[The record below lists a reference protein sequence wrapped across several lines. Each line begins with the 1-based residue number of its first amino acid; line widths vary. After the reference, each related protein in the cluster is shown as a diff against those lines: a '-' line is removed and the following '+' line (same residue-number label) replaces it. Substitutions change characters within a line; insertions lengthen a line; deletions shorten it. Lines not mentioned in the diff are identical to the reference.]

1 MSESVPRQTL
11 KRFIW
16 VVAFG
21 IGFAYV
27 EAAVVVYLREIFYPQ
42 GFTFPLPNLLAEY
55 RGMRLYATE
64 VGRELATMVILITSS
79 ALIGTNFRTRLA
91 YFLTIFA
98 VWDIFYYVW
107 LKVLLN
113 WPATLMD
120 WDILFLIPL
129 PWAGPV
135 LAPVL
140 ISLLMLVIAGALLYR
155 DSPRQT
161 LRISPLYISIIV
173 ALCIFVIDLFCR
185 AGLHIVDPDYASYF
199 NWPAFLASMFAVIVL
214 FVYCY
219 FKK

>member
-1 MSESVPRQTL
+1 MGESSSRQTI
-11 KRFIW
+11 KRFLW

-42 GFTFPLPNLLAEY
+42 GFTFPLSDLLSEY
-55 RGMRLYATE
+55 RGIRLYATE
-64 VGRELATMVILITSS
+64 VGRELATLVILITSS
-79 ALIGTNFRTRLA
+79 VLIGSNFRTRLA
-91 YFLTIFA
+91 CFLTLFA

-113 WPATLMD
+113 WPATFMD

-140 ISLLMLVIAGALLYR
+140 ISLLMLLIAGALLYR
-155 DSPRQT
+155 DSRRQPVK
-161 LRISPLYISIIV
+161 ISPLYILIV
-173 ALCIFVIDLFCR
+173 SLCIFVIYLFCR
-185 AGLHIVDPDYASYF
+185 AGLHVADPDYASYF
-199 NWPAFLASMFAVIVL
+199 NWTAFLASMFAIIVL

>member
-1 MSESVPRQTL
+1 MGESSSRQTI
-11 KRFIW
+11 KRFLW

-42 GFTFPLPNLLAEY
+42 GFTFPLSDLLSEY
-55 RGMRLYATE
+55 RGIRLYATE
-64 VGRELATMVILITSS
+64 VGRELATLVILITSS
-79 ALIGTNFRTRLA
+79 VLIGSNFRTRLA
-91 YFLTIFA
+91 CFLILFA

-113 WPATLMD
+113 WPATFMD

-155 DSPRQT
+155 DSRWQPVK
-161 LRISPLYISIIV
+161 ISPLYISIIV
-173 ALCIFVIDLFCR
+173 SLCIFVIYLFCR
-185 AGLHIVDPDYASYF
+185 AGLHVADPDYASYF
-199 NWPAFLASMFAVIVL
+199 NWPAFLASMFAVIAL
-214 FVYCY
+214 FLYCY

>member
-1 MSESVPRQTL
+1 MGESSSRQTI
-11 KRFIW
+11 KRFLW

-42 GFTFPLPNLLAEY
+42 GFTFPLSDLLSEY
-55 RGMRLYATE
+55 RGIRLYATE
-64 VGRELATMVILITSS
+64 VGRELATLVILITSS
-79 ALIGTNFRTRLA
+79 VLIGSNFRTRLA
-91 YFLTIFA
+91 CFLTLFA

-113 WPATLMD
+113 WPATFMD

-155 DSPRQT
+155 DSRWQPVK
-161 LRISPLYISIIV
+161 ISPLYISIIV
-173 ALCIFVIDLFCR
+173 SLCIFVIYLFCR
-185 AGLHIVDPDYASYF
+185 AGLHVADPDYASYF
-199 NWPAFLASMFAVIVL
+199 NWPAFLASMFAVIAL
-214 FVYCY
+214 FLYCY